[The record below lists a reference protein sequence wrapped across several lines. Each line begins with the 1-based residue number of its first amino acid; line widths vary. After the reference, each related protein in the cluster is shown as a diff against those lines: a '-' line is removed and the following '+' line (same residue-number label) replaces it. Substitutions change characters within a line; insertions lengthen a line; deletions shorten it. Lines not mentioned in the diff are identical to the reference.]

1 MASCPSLDEHHW
13 DWPKSLIPG
22 ISDKRFFL
30 AKVTL
35 KLYTVKRI
43 NKSSTYLERQDIMHA
58 RVTIA
63 QRNRPEMTDEPI
75 NIFHESMMPEQR
87 QQQGYKGTLLLVDRA
102 QGKGIVINLYET
114 EAHSKAAEQSGHDQK
129 QIGKFAHLITSSVVQ
144 EVYEVPVY
152 DIEMGRATTHTRVTF
167 AQVQPD
173 KMDEG
178 IKIFRDA
185 ALPQQKQQPG
195 YKGTLLLVDRPTG
208 KAMVVSLWQ
217 TELR

>member
-1 MASCPSLDEHHW
+1 
-13 DWPKSLIPG
+13 
-22 ISDKRFFL
+22 
-30 AKVTL
+30 
-35 KLYTVKRI
+35 
-43 NKSSTYLERQDIMHA
+43 MHA

-63 QRNRPEMTDEPI
+63 QRNRSEMTDEAI
-75 NIFHESMMPEQR
+75 NIFRESVMPEQR
-87 QQQGYKGTLLLVDRA
+87 QQPGYKGTLLLVDRA
-102 QGKGIVINLYET
+102 QGKGILINLYET

-129 QIGKFAHLITSSVVQ
+129 QIGKFAHLITSPVQ

-185 ALPQQKQQPG
+185 ALPQLKQQPG
-195 YKGTLLLVDRPTG
+195 YKGTLLLVDRTTG
-208 KAMVVSLWQ
+208 KAIVFSLWQ
-217 TELR
+217 TEAEMKASEQNDHYRQQIAKFAHLFTAPSTQEVFAVSFHDLG